1 MDYLNSRKQRKKV
14 GSSYSKWSEMIHGIP
29 QGSILGPLLF
39 NIFINDLFFV
49 IEKSDICNFADDNTL
64 YSCGANLK
72 TVLGNLEHDASKLL
86 YWFKINSM
94 KANPEKFQFMI
105 LSKKSYQP
113 QKLSVNTFTID
124 ESDEVELLGLTIDKE
139 LNFSKH
145 IDKLCCNAQYKLHAL
160 RRIRK
165 YLSLEKAKM
174 LGNAFIDSQFNYAP
188 LIWMFCR
195 KGLYLKMQKIH
206 HKTLK
211 VIYQSN
217 KTYEEL
223 LELRETVS
231 IHQRHLRFL
240 VTEVYKSTSY
250 LNSKF
255 MCSFFT
261 HKEIP
266 YNLRKGQVLSLP
278 PARSTY
284 YGTNSVHFRG
294 SLIWNN
300 LPSYIKSSRSV
311 CEFKNN
317 IKNFRNIDYGY

>member
-1 MDYLNSRKQRKKV
+1 
-14 GSSYSKWSEMIHGIP
+14 
-29 QGSILGPLLF
+29 
-39 NIFINDLFFV
+39 
-49 IEKSDICNFADDNTL
+49 
-64 YSCGANLK
+64 
-72 TVLGNLEHDASKLL
+72 
-86 YWFKINSM
+86 M
-94 KANPEKFQFMI
+94 KANREKYQFMM

-124 ESDEVELLGLTIDKE
+124 ESDEVELLGLIIDKE

-145 IDKLCCNAQYKLHAL
+145 IDKLCRNAHYKLHAL

-165 YLSLEKAKM
+165 YLGLEKAKM
-174 LGNAFIDSQFNYAP
+174 LGNVFIDSQFNYAP

-195 KGLYLKMQKIH
+195 KRLYLKMQKIH
-206 HKTLK
+206 HKALK

-223 LELRETVS
+223 LELSETVS
-231 IHQRHLRFL
+231 IHQRHLRFF
-240 VTEVYKSTSY
+240 VTEVYKNTSY
-250 LNSKF
+250 LNPKF
-255 MCSFFT
+255 MCSFST

-266 YNLRKGQVLSLP
+266 YNLRKGQVLSLS

-284 YGTNSVHFRG
+284 YGTNSVLFRG

-311 CEFKNN
+311 CEFKNS
-317 IKNFRNIDYGY
+317 IKNFRDIDCGCLIYRT

>member
-1 MDYLNSRKQRKKV
+1 MLSNAL
-14 GSSYSKWSEMIHGIP
+14 GI
-29 QGSILGPLLF
+29 G
-39 NIFINDLFFV
+39 
-49 IEKSDICNFADDNTL
+49 
-64 YSCGANLK
+64 
-72 TVLGNLEHDASKLL
+72 
-86 YWFKINSM
+86 
-94 KANPEKFQFMI
+94 
-105 LSKKSYQP
+105 
-113 QKLSVNTFTID
+113 
-124 ESDEVELLGLTIDKE
+124 
-139 LNFSKH
+139 
-145 IDKLCCNAQYKLHAL
+145 
-160 RRIRK
+160 
-165 YLSLEKAKM
+165 
-174 LGNAFIDSQFNYAP
+174 SQFNYAT

-223 LELRETVS
+223 LELSETVS

-250 LNSKF
+250 LNPKF

-317 IKNFRNIDYGY
+317 IKNFRNIDCSCLICRT